1 MAGNVQSNIHINVT
15 SNANQ
20 TFNDIR
26 QSSRSLFDS
35 LAQDVNN
42 INKTFDDIRVSSQD
56 LFDSLS
62 EPVGFNNTVESME
75 GLGESTD
82 EMNININSLVN
93 SLLQMASTGNMS
105 SASML
110 AFGKSLGVPALAI
123 TALTTAIKLG
133 IDQVEDFIDDMKK
146 LGEVL
151 GDGTSFAIDGIVDSL
166 GLLVDGLK
174 EASEAMVEFSEH
186 GIKIQGDYYSMF
198 NFLEDD
204 AVKAIHEYAN
214 ALKELYNINP
224 NTYISNMEGILSVAH
239 NIAQTTQEQV
249 EVVTALNNTAYDLFA
264 KTGGAYGNVNQ
275 IKSQLENAINLNVLN
290 SRSAI
295 AKALDLTDAMVK
307 EFKELGDATER
318 YNWIL
323 EKTTGIQGL
332 YTKWLQTESGQIEL
346 LKQNYQLL
354 LDNIGQ
360 LALGLYAKIAP
371 ILNMLLDLANE
382 VLGKITA
389 FFGIDLKNS
398 AMQNSADAYSN
409 IADSIEE
416 IGESAEASRRKVSK
430 FDDVIQI
437 NDSGKLDNSLASKF
451 GEMTFSNDWLN
462 NIDEGKSK
470 IKELAE
476 QLEELFGQGRYYEA
490 GRLLADTLKGWL
502 IDIPWDEIRKE
513 AEWLGID
520 IANFLNGLLAD
531 SELFSE
537 IGNLFAQGIN
547 TAFQFLL
554 GFGRNFDF
562 TQLGTD
568 IGTAWESFWTNLD
581 SKVISESV
589 YEWFMG
595 GFETLNGMIEAGSI
609 STATGK
615 IADII
620 IDLFSN
626 ITEEDITLMADTLI
640 GTIDEV
646 FDAVATFM
654 DKMEEHPEIKEK
666 ILLFIEKLFTGFK
679 ENSGEWGETLG
690 ETIIELLDLASE
702 MLETA
707 DQSGLSEGIRNFL
720 DRLNLGEI
728 FKTWFN
734 LKLDAWIIEQKATLP
749 AKLSLLGD
757 AIVNVF
763 AVLCGLI
770 LGLVTGIIVKIL
782 EKFGEL
788 ILYVSELGSNIGEQM
803 RQNVSDWISTVQNI
817 NDALPEI
824 FEELGRKIGEKV
836 VGIWDKISNILG
848 FDKFKELG
856 KDIISGIL
864 QGLSTALVNLKTWW
878 NNNIAGE
885 LFKIPDWIPV
895 VGGNSFKIPRLAT
908 GGIVSRST
916 LANIGE
922 DGAEAV
928 LPLEKNTGWMD
939 SLATKL
945 ANKIS
950 VAKSTGGNIVLPLS
964 DLNKAFYTRNE
975 MVEFA
980 EMVVEALKV
989 YGVNVAVVG

>member
-26 QSSRSLFDS
+26 QSSRGLFDS

-42 INKTFDDIRVSSQD
+42 INKTFDDIRVSSQG

-62 EPVGFNNTVESME
+62 EPVGFDSTVESME
-75 GLGESTD
+75 GLGESTN

-93 SLLQMASTGNMS
+93 SLLQMASTGNIS

-133 IDQVEDFIDDMKK
+133 IDQVENFIDDMKK

-174 EASEAMVEFSEH
+174 EASEAMTEFSEY
-186 GIKIQGDYYSMF
+186 GITIQGDYYSMF
-198 NFLEDD
+198 NFLEDE
-204 AVKAIHEYAN
+204 AVVAIDKYAN
-214 ALKELYNINP
+214 SLKELYGINP
-224 NTYISNMEGILSVAH
+224 NTYLSNMEGILSVAH
-239 NIAQTTQEQV
+239 NVAKTAEEQV
-249 EVVTALNNTAYDLFA
+249 AVVTTLNNTAYDLFA
-264 KTGGAYGNVNQ
+264 KTGGAYGDINQ
-275 IKSQLENAINLNVLN
+275 VKNHIEGAINLGILN
-290 SRSAI
+290 RNSSI
-295 AKALDLTDAMVK
+295 TKALDLTTEMRE

-354 LDNIGQ
+354 IDNIGQ

-389 FFGIDLKNS
+389 FFGIELKNS

-437 NDSGKLDNSLASKF
+437 NDSGKLDNSLASNF

-470 IKELAE
+470 IQELAE
-476 QLEELFGQGRYYEA
+476 QLKALFEQGRYYEA

-502 IDIPWDEIRKE
+502 KDIPWDDIRRE
-513 AEWLGID
+513 AEWTGIY
-520 IANFLNGLLAD
+520 IANFINGLLAD
-531 SELFSE
+531 AELFAE
-537 IGNLFAQGIN
+537 IGNFFAQGIN
-547 TAFQFLL
+547 TAFQLLL
-554 GFGRNFDF
+554 GFARNFDF
-562 TQLGTD
+562 KQLGTD
-568 IGTAWESFWTNLD
+568 LGTAWDEYWKNLD
-581 SKVISESV
+581 SKIIGESV

-595 GFETLNGMIEAGSI
+595 GFETLNGMIEAGSL
-609 STATGK
+609 STATKK

-620 IDLFSN
+620 IDFFNN
-626 ITEEDITLMADTLI
+626 ISDEDITLMADTVI

-646 FDAVATFM
+646 FNAVNTFIGTI
-654 DKMEEHPEIKEK
+654 EEHPEIKDK
-666 ILLFIEKLFTGFK
+666 LTNLLKNTIENIG
-679 ENSGEWGETLG
+679 ENAEEWGTTANKLITGILGFIGDTL
-690 ETIIELLDLASE
+690 ETINDDGELASSIK
-702 MLETA
+702 T
-707 DQSGLSEGIRNFL
+707 FL
-720 DRLNLGEI
+720 DRLDPVQIMLDWFKIKMEAKELAFNSVGTTIIDMILTGIVLAIGNLL
-728 FKTWFN
+728 KT
-734 LKLDAWIIEQKATLP
+734 LGLSIDTLATW
-749 AKLSLLGD
+749 LLEKILNVGTQLTT
-757 AIVNVF
+757 AIV
-763 AVLCGLI
+763 AVD
-770 LGLVTGIIVKIL
+770 TGIIAVVGDFVLDLLDLFMPDEFVK
-782 EKFGEL
+782 KGREL
-788 ILYVSELGSNIGEQM
+788 FEGLLQGIKNGWEGVRNWWNTNVAGTINIPGLGGKM
-803 RQNVSDWISTVQNI
+803 NI
-817 NDALPEI
+817 N
-824 FEELGRKIGEKV
+824 
-836 VGIWDKISNILG
+836 
-848 FDKFKELG
+848 
-856 KDIISGIL
+856 
-864 QGLSTALVNLKTWW
+864 
-878 NNNIAGE
+878 
-885 LFKIPDWIPV
+885 
-895 VGGNSFKIPRLAT
+895 IPRLAT

-916 LANIGE
+916 IANIGE

-945 ANKIS
+945 ASKIS

-975 MVEFA
+975 MIEFA